1 MSAIVRLGHEVEA
14 TANTPPAYDAMMRS
28 DHIDSKRRRALQEKR
43 IALGHK
49 PDDHEE
55 PQQTNNHQQQM

>member
-1 MSAIVRLGHEVEA
+1 MSAVIRLGREA
-14 TANTPPAYDAMMRS
+14 EAVADAPPVYDATMRPE
-28 DHIDSKRRRALQEKR
+28 HIDSKRRRELREKR

-55 PQQTNNHQQQM
+55 PPNNHHQQQM

>member
-1 MSAIVRLGHEVEA
+1 MNGIVRLGHEADAVA
-14 TANTPPAYDAMMRS
+14 DTPPVYDATMRPE
-28 DHIDSKRRRALQEKR
+28 HIDSKRRRELREKR

-55 PQQTNNHQQQM
+55 PSNNHHQQQM

>member
-1 MSAIVRLGHEVEA
+1 MSAIVRLGRKAETAADVPPVCYA
-14 TANTPPAYDAMMRS
+14 TMRPE
-28 DHIDSKRRRALQEKR
+28 HIDSKRRRALQEKR

-55 PQQTNNHQQQM
+55 PQQTNNYQQQS

>member
-1 MSAIVRLGHEVEA
+1 MSAIVRLGREA
-14 TANTPPAYDAMMRS
+14 EAVADTPPAYDATMRPN
-28 DHIDSKRRRALQEKR
+28 HIDSKRRRALQEKR

-55 PQQTNNHQQQM
+55 PQQTNNYQQQM

>member
-1 MSAIVRLGHEVEA
+1 MSAIVRLGREA
-14 TANTPPAYDAMMRS
+14 EAVADTPPVYDATMCPE
-28 DHIDSKRRRALQEKR
+28 HIDSKRRRELREKR

-55 PQQTNNHQQQM
+55 PQQTNNYQQQI

>member
-1 MSAIVRLGHEVEA
+1 MNGIVRLGREA
-14 TANTPPAYDAMMRS
+14 EAIADTPPVYDATMRPE
-28 DHIDSKRRRALQEKR
+28 HIDSKRRRALREKR

-55 PQQTNNHQQQM
+55 PSNNHQQQM

>member
-1 MSAIVRLGHEVEA
+1 MSAVIRLGHEVEA
-14 TANTPPAYDAMMRS
+14 AANTPPVYDATMRPE
-28 DHIDSKRRRALQEKR
+28 HIDSKRRRALQEKR

-55 PQQTNNHQQQM
+55 PQQTNNYQQQI

>member
-1 MSAIVRLGHEVEA
+1 MSAVIRLGCEVEA
-14 TANTPPAYDAMMRS
+14 AANMPPAYDATMRLE
-28 DHIDSKRRRALQEKR
+28 HIDSKRRCALREKR

-55 PQQTNNHQQQM
+55 PQQTNNYQQQI